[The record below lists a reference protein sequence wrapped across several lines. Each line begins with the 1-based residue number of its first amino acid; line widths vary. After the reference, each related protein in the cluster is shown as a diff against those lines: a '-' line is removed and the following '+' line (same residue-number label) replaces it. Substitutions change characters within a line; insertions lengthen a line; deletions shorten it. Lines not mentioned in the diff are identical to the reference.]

1 MEAWKADV
9 IWPVPEGPSGDDWDQ
24 ADPRPGYPEGPWR

>member
-9 IWPVPEGPSGDDWDQ
+9 IWPVPGDPGDDWDQ
-24 ADPRPGYPEGPWR
+24 ADPRRGYLEGPWQ